1 MLFRKINLCY
11 SFVGIKSE
19 LVTELYM
26 TAMSAMRRKGPKRET
41 TLKLINLSRT
51 KTGMPQ
57 TSFNYADT
65 KKTGII
71 RQRLKPAAQFS
82 ILNFEIFN

>member
-19 LVTELYM
+19 LATERYM
-26 TAMSAMRRKGPKRET
+26 TAMSAMRRKGPIRET
-41 TLKLINLSRT
+41 TLKLINLS
-51 KTGMPQ
+51 
-57 TSFNYADT
+57 FNYAHT
-65 KKTGII
+65 KKTGIT